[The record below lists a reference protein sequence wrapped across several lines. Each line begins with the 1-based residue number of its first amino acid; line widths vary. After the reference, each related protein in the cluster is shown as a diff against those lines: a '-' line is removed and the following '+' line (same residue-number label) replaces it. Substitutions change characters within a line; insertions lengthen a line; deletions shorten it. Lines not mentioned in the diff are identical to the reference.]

1 MAEQDTQSLEV
12 LFGQFRK
19 NADVDPVLDKT
30 IGVLGQAERRQPLRD
45 GGHYLDP
52 RRIPPTLYPKQKAI
66 AASIFVR
73 RPGEAGAKINLA
85 GISQVFYSRTREGL
99 TSQGAVSAR
108 CFAPVATQWPFL
120 RVRREGIDDRRVIL
134 RGALLVPIDR

>member
-45 GGHYLDP
+45 GGHDLDP

-66 AASIFVR
+66 AASIFGR

-85 GISQVFYSRTREGL
+85 GILQVFYSTDSGGPYKPRSAQWKVFRVCSHSVAIFG
-99 TSQGAVSAR
+99 SSAR
-108 CFAPVATQWPFL
+108 
-120 RVRREGIDDRRVIL
+120 GY
-134 RGALLVPIDR
+134 